1 MNHIPGRIILEQISS
16 LILVAIIYVGRN
28 VTASLTPITCVP
40 LGHIVK
46 DIVLIGLV
54 VWSVFCASTVGLVTG
69 ERSLH
74 SSEIIVGEFL
84 IPLLILRRL
93 VLTVAIFGKSENG
106 VYLTIIII
114 LNLRATTAVCVTIQM
129 R

>member
-1 MNHIPGRIILEQISS
+1 MNHIPGRIILEQVSS
-16 LILVAIIYVGRN
+16 LVLVAIIYVCRN
-28 VTASLTPITCVP
+28 ITASLTPKTCLP

-54 VWSVFCASTVGLVTG
+54 VWSVFCVSAVGLVTG
-69 ERSLH
+69 GRCLH

-93 VLTVAIFGKSENG
+93 VLTVAIFGKSENC
-106 VYLTIIII
+106 VYLAIVVI
-114 LNLRATTAVCVTIQM
+114 LNLRTPAAI
-129 R
+129 